1 MTIDTPISYG
11 EAIDKLTIL
20 EIKKV
25 NISQKNQLENILN
38 EHSLLTANLDKLKIE
53 NKNAFENFYEEL
65 LKVNS
70 ALWKVE
76 DRLRIFEKDKIF
88 NEEFISLARSVYKLN
103 DQRYEIKKQIN
114 TYFESDIFEEKKYE
128 DYQ

>member
-25 NISQKNQLENILN
+25 NINQKNQLENILN

-53 NKNAFENFYEEL
+53 NKIAFENFYEEL

-103 DQRYEIKKQIN
+103 DQRYEIKKQVN
-114 TYFESDIFEEKKYE
+114 NYFKSDIFEEKKYE

>member
-25 NISQKNQLENILN
+25 NITQKNQLENILN
-38 EHSLLTANLDKLKIE
+38 EHSLLTTKLDKLRIE
-53 NKNAFENFYEEL
+53 NKDVFENFYKEL

-70 ALWKVE
+70 ALWKIE
-76 DRLRIFEKDKIF
+76 DSLRIFEKDKIF

-103 DQRYEIKKQIN
+103 DQRYKIKKQIN
-114 TYFESDIFEEKKYE
+114 IYFKSDIFEEKKYE